1 MAVPTKTGQ
10 GIITFPS
17 AWKEIEISYWWPVIL
32 PTLQVK
38 TSLQQCS
45 QVGNVIISKLEM
57 RKQGTDKEF
66 ANVHTESKWQ
76 SWIQTRQSA
85 PDCMLLTL
93 ALILFRR

>member
-45 QVGNVIISKLEM
+45 QVGNVIISKL
-57 RKQGTDKEF
+57 
-66 ANVHTESKWQ
+66 
-76 SWIQTRQSA
+76 
-85 PDCMLLTL
+85 
-93 ALILFRR
+93 